1 MMKSNQ
7 LKRFGDRMEAG
18 RELAQK
24 LTKYRNEPG
33 VVVLA
38 IPKGGV
44 PVGVGIAEEL
54 EHPFDVLLIGKI
66 TAPGCGGT
74 SLGALTS
81 GGVRMLNC
89 AMIDRLHLSEE
100 EIRNAVFKECQ
111 HIAHR
116 ERLYRGD
123 HPSVDVA
130 DRTVILV
137 DDGSTPCVMLRNAIR
152 LLRRQHA
159 DRVVVALPAL
169 CRNSA
174 CDLRFETEEVVTL
187 AEPASPAPA
196 GRWFRHFPPTS
207 DHEVRCLLERQFA
220 HA

>member
-1 MMKSNQ
+1 
-7 LKRFGDRMEAG
+7 MEAG
-18 RELAQK
+18 RELAKK
-24 LTKYRNEPG
+24 LTRYQSRPG

-44 PVGVGIAEEL
+44 PVGVEIAEALEL
-54 EHPFDVLLIGKI
+54 PLDILLIGKI
-66 TAPGCGGT
+66 TTPGCGDT
-74 SLGALTS
+74 PLGAVTS
-81 GGVRMLNC
+81 GGVRMLNS
-89 AMIDRLHLSEE
+89 AMIDRLHLSDE
-100 EIRNAVFKECQ
+100 EIREAVLKECQ
-111 HIAHR
+111 HIASR
-116 ERLYRGD
+116 ERVYRGG
-123 HPSVDVA
+123 HPSMDVA
-130 DRTVILV
+130 DHTVILV
-137 DDGSTPCVMLRNAIR
+137 DDGSTPCVSIRNAIR

-174 CDLRFETEEVVTL
+174 CDLRYETEEVVTL
-187 AEPASPAPA
+187 AEPTSPAPA